1 MKPLLLLPVV
11 LWLSACVLVPDYFST
26 GFSPHTKVER
36 GIAAFNTANYPE
48 ALKYLA
54 EPAEN
59 GDMDAQYMVGMIYL
73 YGLAGVKN
81 SYTAQKWLTLAA
93 QSGQRAAQEQLAF
106 FYQDDLTPLYNPIDS
121 YYWFSVIIGDHPEY
135 REKCRIW
142 NGLCAAA
149 DYCQQRKACPDR
161 SKNVTRALIIIL
173 CFRCVDDVS
182 FPCFFQKNVPALV
195 VCMII
200 GAVLSLLL
208 RFEIYYDLLHYH
220 YYNGFAFVHNRLEI
234 DVAPANIHTF
244 FNPLLDAI
252 GWFLIKYL
260 NNFPNIYLAITGCV
274 FGILLFICMKIYF
287 LFFQNKFAVA
297 AALVLGTTGFATWFQ
312 IGTSTNEIP
321 VAVLVLAALYFMLKG
336 EKEFCAAF
344 LLGAAAGLK
353 LTAATYCLSSGIAFL
368 LFNFRNPKR
377 VALFALCG
385 IGGFLA
391 ADGFW
396 AWRLFKLYQNPFFPF
411 LNGFF
416 HSPYFADINFSMQ
429 TFEAPQID
437 KSFIS
442 LIFLPLLLISVTKG
456 AEPTL
461 DHLNF
466 SDFRWFLACVLLIIW
481 IFKAHKTP
489 LSRREKFLIV
499 WLILSWLIWFKAFLV
514 LRYLIPVEMTLPV
527 FFVKAAISLK
537 PSEGS
542 VLKQAVK
549 ISLCFFVFLFAS
561 GQHGIPITGAG
572 GQNRHCY
579 PRFLAR

>member
-1 MKPLLLLPVV
+1 M
-11 LWLSACVLVPDYFST
+11 T
-26 GFSPHTKVER
+26 
-36 GIAAFNTANYPE
+36 
-48 ALKYLA
+48 
-54 EPAEN
+54 
-59 GDMDAQYMVGMIYL
+59 
-73 YGLAGVKN
+73 
-81 SYTAQKWLTLAA
+81 
-93 QSGQRAAQEQLAF
+93 
-106 FYQDDLTPLYNPIDS
+106 
-121 YYWFSVIIGDHPEY
+121 
-135 REKCRIW
+135 
-142 NGLCAAA
+142 
-149 DYCQQRKACPDR
+149 
-161 SKNVTRALIIIL
+161 
-173 CFRCVDDVS
+173 FRFPVS
-182 FPCFFQKNVPALV
+182 FKKNVPALV

-297 AALVLGTTGFATWFQ
+297 TALVLGTTGFATWFQ

-396 AWRLFKLYQNPFFPF
+396 TWRLFKLYQNPFFPF

-549 ISLCFFVFLFAS
+549 ISLCFFCFFICIGTTWNSDYWSRRTEPTLLPALPCAMNVPDKTLFLTAGEGNSAFLAQIAEKRDIRIVNRFENLWKYIAQTKW
-561 GQHGIPITGAG
+561 GEGIKAAARSAAPKAYWITGRHNIDTHMMKCVRDI
-572 GQNRHCY
+572 QNTHAVCFPKEIADTVCPSSQSR
-579 PRFLAR
+579 